1 MINYV
6 DEARSEALRKAANG
20 ETMQKIL
27 KVAGV
32 TQAEAAAAAGV
43 SRATINNMVK
53 ERNTTSFLLIK
64 SLFLYCE
71 EKLRHDSERC
81 KIAVGFVNERIPE
94 SECRLDPISKT
105 PFSDVL
111 CAYEVKPETVDLRDF
126 DAVLAVCTM
135 VLDPG
140 FMGSVFY
147 DEISAPVI
155 AALKRSGRKAILPKR
170 WLDVVNKRYGTADQK
185 IEDRWILENTKELQK
200 ENILEGFDSDGQTEE
215 DWRDTF
221 YLLKEAYPKKY
232 FVFLTG
238 DTDRAKDALR
248 ANRKRPDKT
257 STKKGK
263 PVRVLG
269 YDGWRNKVPTQSD
282 PEFITHW
289 FSEWTPQR
297 IEEIERRYDSN
308 TGTYNETDE
317 DKKEQW

>member
-27 KVAGV
+27 KVAGI

-53 ERNTTSFLLIK
+53 ERNTTSLLLIK
-64 SLFLYCE
+64 SLLLYCE
-71 EKLRHDSERC
+71 EKLRYDSEKC
-81 KIAVGFVNERIPE
+81 KIAVGFVNERISEPE
-94 SECRLDPISKT
+94 YRLDPISKT

-155 AALKRSGRKAILPKR
+155 AALKRSGQKALLPKQR
-170 WLDVVNKRYGTADQK
+170 LDDVNKRHG
-185 IEDRWILENTKELQK
+185 IEDQWILENTKELQK
-200 ENILEGFDSDGQTEE
+200 ENLLEEFDADGQPDE

-289 FSEWTPQR
+289 FSEWTPER
-297 IEEIERRYDSN
+297 IEEIEQRYDSN
-308 TGTYNETDE
+308 TGTYNETDK

>member
-6 DEARSEALRKAANG
+6 DKARSEALRKATNG

-64 SLFLYCE
+64 SLLLYCE
-71 EKLRHDSERC
+71 EKLRYDSERC
-81 KIAVGFVNERIPE
+81 KISVGFVNERISE
-94 SECRLDPISKT
+94 SEYRLDPLSKT

-155 AALKRSGRKAILPKR
+155 AALKRSGQKALLPKQR
-170 WLDVVNKRYGTADQK
+170 LDDVNKRYG
-185 IEDRWILENTKELQK
+185 IEDQWILENTKELQK
-200 ENILEGFDSDGQTEE
+200 ENLLEEFDADGQPDE

-263 PVRVLG
+263 PIRVLG

-289 FSEWTPQR
+289 FSEWTPER
-297 IEEIERRYDSN
+297 IEEIEQRYDSN

>member
-6 DEARSEALRKAANG
+6 DKARSEALRKATNG

-64 SLFLYCE
+64 SLLLYCE
-71 EKLRHDSERC
+71 EKLRYDSERC
-81 KIAVGFVNERIPE
+81 KISVGFVNERILE
-94 SECRLDPISKT
+94 SEYRLDPLSKT

-155 AALKRSGRKAILPKR
+155 AALKRSGQKALLPKQR
-170 WLDVVNKRYGTADQK
+170 LDDVNKRHG
-185 IEDRWILENTKELQK
+185 IEDQWILENTKELQK
-200 ENILEGFDSDGQTEE
+200 ENLLEEFDADGQPDE

-289 FSEWTPQR
+289 FSEWTPER
-297 IEEIERRYDSN
+297 IEEIEQRYDSN
-308 TGTYNETDE
+308 TGTYNEKDE

>member
-27 KVAGV
+27 KVAGA
-32 TQAEAAAAAGV
+32 TQAEAAVAAGV

-64 SLFLYCE
+64 SLLLYCE
-71 EKLRHDSERC
+71 EKLRHDSERR
-81 KIAVGFVNERIPE
+81 KIAVGFVNERISEPE
-94 SECRLDPISKT
+94 YRLDPISKT

-140 FMGSVFY
+140 FMGSIFY

-155 AALKRSGRKAILPKR
+155 AALKRSGQKALLPKQR
-170 WLDVVNKRYGTADQK
+170 LDDVNKRHG
-185 IEDRWILENTKELQK
+185 IEDQWILENTKELQK
-200 ENILEGFDSDGQTEE
+200 ENILEEFDADGQPDE

>member
-27 KVAGV
+27 KVAGI

-53 ERNTTSFLLIK
+53 ERNTTSLLLIK
-64 SLFLYCE
+64 SLLLYCE
-71 EKLRHDSERC
+71 EKLRYDSEKC
-81 KIAVGFVNERIPE
+81 KIAVGFVNERISEPE
-94 SECRLDPISKT
+94 YRLDPISKT

-155 AALKRSGRKAILPKR
+155 AALKKSGQKALLPKQR
-170 WLDVVNKRYGTADQK
+170 LDDVNKRHG
-185 IEDRWILENTKELQK
+185 IEDQWILENTKELQK
-200 ENILEGFDSDGQTEE
+200 ENLLEEFDADGQPDE

-289 FSEWTPQR
+289 FSEWTPER
-297 IEEIERRYDSN
+297 IEEIEQRYDSN
-308 TGTYNETDE
+308 TGTYNETDK

>member
-27 KVAGV
+27 KVAGI

-53 ERNTTSFLLIK
+53 ERNTTSLLLIK
-64 SLFLYCE
+64 SLLLYCE
-71 EKLRHDSERC
+71 EKLRYDSEKC
-81 KIAVGFVNERIPE
+81 KIAVGFVNERISEPE
-94 SECRLDPISKT
+94 YRLDPISKT

-155 AALKRSGRKAILPKR
+155 AALKRSGQKALLPKQR
-170 WLDVVNKRYGTADQK
+170 LDDVNKRHG
-185 IEDRWILENTKELQK
+185 IEDQWILENTKELQK
-200 ENILEGFDSDGQTEE
+200 ENLLEEFDADGQPDE

-282 PEFITHW
+282 LEFITHW
-289 FSEWTPQR
+289 FSEWTPER
-297 IEEIERRYDSN
+297 IEEIEQRYDSN
-308 TGTYNETDE
+308 TGTYNETDK

>member
-6 DEARSEALRKAANG
+6 DKARSEALRKATNG

-64 SLFLYCE
+64 SLLLYCE
-71 EKLRHDSERC
+71 EKLRYDSERC
-81 KIAVGFVNERIPE
+81 KISVGFVNERISEPE
-94 SECRLDPISKT
+94 YRLDPISKT

-155 AALKRSGRKAILPKR
+155 AALKRSGQKALLPKQR
-170 WLDVVNKRYGTADQK
+170 LDDVNKRHG
-185 IEDRWILENTKELQK
+185 IEDQWILENTKELQK
-200 ENILEGFDSDGQTEE
+200 ENLLEEFDADGQPDE

-263 PVRVLG
+263 PIRVLG

-289 FSEWTPQR
+289 FSEWTPER
-297 IEEIERRYDSN
+297 IEEIEQRYDSN

>member
-27 KVAGV
+27 KVAGI

-53 ERNTTSFLLIK
+53 ERNTTSLLLIK
-64 SLFLYCE
+64 SLLLYCE
-71 EKLRHDSERC
+71 EKLRYDSEKC
-81 KIAVGFVNERIPE
+81 KIAVGFVNERISEPE
-94 SECRLDPISKT
+94 YRLDPISKT

-155 AALKRSGRKAILPKR
+155 AALKRSGQKALLPKQR
-170 WLDVVNKRYGTADQK
+170 LDDVNKRHG
-185 IEDRWILENTKELQK
+185 IEDQWILENTKELQK
-200 ENILEGFDSDGQTEE
+200 ENLLEEFDADGQPDE

-238 DTDRAKDALR
+238 NTDRAKDALR

-297 IEEIERRYDSN
+297 IEEIEQRYDSN
-308 TGTYNETDE
+308 TGTYNEKDE

>member
-6 DEARSEALRKAANG
+6 DKARSEALRKATNG

-64 SLFLYCE
+64 SLLLYCE
-71 EKLRHDSERC
+71 EKLRYDSERC
-81 KIAVGFVNERIPE
+81 KISVGFVNERISE
-94 SECRLDPISKT
+94 SEYRLDPLSKT

-155 AALKRSGRKAILPKR
+155 AALKRSGQKALLPKQR
-170 WLDVVNKRYGTADQK
+170 LDDVNKRHG
-185 IEDRWILENTKELQK
+185 IEDQWILENTKELQK
-200 ENILEGFDSDGQTEE
+200 ENLLEEFDADGQPDE

-263 PVRVLG
+263 PIRVLG

-289 FSEWTPQR
+289 FSEWTPER
-297 IEEIERRYDSN
+297 IEEIEQRYDSN

>member
-6 DEARSEALRKAANG
+6 DKARSEALRKATNG

-64 SLFLYCE
+64 SLLLYCE
-71 EKLRHDSERC
+71 EKLRYDSERC
-81 KIAVGFVNERIPE
+81 KISVGFVNERISE
-94 SECRLDPISKT
+94 SEYRLDPLSKT

-155 AALKRSGRKAILPKR
+155 AALKRSGQKALLPKQR
-170 WLDVVNKRYGTADQK
+170 LDDVNKRYG
-185 IEDRWILENTKELQK
+185 IEDQWILENTKELQK
-200 ENILEGFDSDGQTEE
+200 ENLLEEFDADGQPDE

-238 DTDRAKDALR
+238 DTDRAKDDLR

-263 PVRVLG
+263 PIRVLG

-289 FSEWTPQR
+289 FSEWTPER
-297 IEEIERRYDSN
+297 IEEIEQRYDSN

>member
-27 KVAGV
+27 KVAGI

-53 ERNTTSFLLIK
+53 ERNTTSLLLIK
-64 SLFLYCE
+64 SLLLYCE
-71 EKLRHDSERC
+71 EKLRYDSEKC
-81 KIAVGFVNERIPE
+81 KIAVGFVNERISEPE
-94 SECRLDPISKT
+94 YRLDPISKT

-155 AALKRSGRKAILPKR
+155 AALKRSGQKALLPKQR
-170 WLDVVNKRYGTADQK
+170 LDDVNKRHG
-185 IEDRWILENTKELQK
+185 IEGQWILENTKELQK
-200 ENILEGFDSDGQTEE
+200 ENLLEEFDADGQPDE

-289 FSEWTPQR
+289 FSEWTPER
-297 IEEIERRYDSN
+297 IEEIEQRYDSN
-308 TGTYNETDE
+308 TGTYNEKDE

>member
-27 KVAGV
+27 KVAGI

-53 ERNTTSFLLIK
+53 ERNTTSLLLIK
-64 SLFLYCE
+64 SLLLYCE
-71 EKLRHDSERC
+71 EKLRYDSEKC
-81 KIAVGFVNERIPE
+81 KIAVGFVNERISEPE
-94 SECRLDPISKT
+94 YRLDPISKT

-155 AALKRSGRKAILPKR
+155 AALKRSGQKALLPKQR
-170 WLDVVNKRYGTADQK
+170 LDDVNKRHG
-185 IEDRWILENTKELQK
+185 IEDQWILENTKELQK
-200 ENILEGFDSDGQTEE
+200 ENLLEEFDADGQPDE

-289 FSEWTPQR
+289 FSEWTPER
-297 IEEIERRYDSN
+297 IEEIEQRYDSN
-308 TGTYNETDE
+308 TGTYNEKDE
-317 DKKEQW
+317 DKKEQ

>member
-27 KVAGV
+27 KVAGI

-53 ERNTTSFLLIK
+53 ERNTTSLLLIK
-64 SLFLYCE
+64 SLLLYCE
-71 EKLRHDSERC
+71 EKLRYDSEKC
-81 KIAVGFVNERIPE
+81 KIAVGFVNERISEPE
-94 SECRLDPISKT
+94 YRLDPISKT

-155 AALKRSGRKAILPKR
+155 AALKRSGQKALLPKQR
-170 WLDVVNKRYGTADQK
+170 LDDVNKRHG
-185 IEDRWILENTKELQK
+185 IEDQWILENTKELQK
-200 ENILEGFDSDGQTEE
+200 ENLLEEFDADGQPDE

-289 FSEWTPQR
+289 FSEWTPER
-297 IEEIERRYDSN
+297 IEEIEQRYDSN
-308 TGTYNETDE
+308 TGTYNEKDE

>member
-6 DEARSEALRKAANG
+6 DEARSEALRKAVNG

-27 KVAGV
+27 KVAGI

-64 SLFLYCE
+64 SLLLYCE
-71 EKLRHDSERC
+71 EKLRYDSERC
-81 KIAVGFVNERIPE
+81 KISVGFVNERISE
-94 SECRLDPISKT
+94 SEYRLDPLSKT

-155 AALKRSGRKAILPKR
+155 AALKRSGQKALLPKQR
-170 WLDVVNKRYGTADQK
+170 LDDVNKRHG
-185 IEDRWILENTKELQK
+185 IEDQWILENTKELQK
-200 ENILEGFDSDGQTEE
+200 ENLLEEFDADGQPDE

-289 FSEWTPQR
+289 FSEWTPER
-297 IEEIERRYDSN
+297 IEEIEQRYDSN
-308 TGTYNETDE
+308 TGTYNEKDE

>member
-6 DEARSEALRKAANG
+6 DKARSEALRKAING

-64 SLFLYCE
+64 SLLLYCE
-71 EKLRHDSERC
+71 EKLRYDSEKC
-81 KIAVGFVNERIPE
+81 KIAVGFVNERISEPE
-94 SECRLDPISKT
+94 YRLDPLSKT

-155 AALKRSGRKAILPKR
+155 AALKRSGQKALLPKQR
-170 WLDVVNKRYGTADQK
+170 LDDVNKRHG
-185 IEDRWILENTKELQK
+185 IEDQWILENTKELQK
-200 ENILEGFDSDGQTEE
+200 ENLLEEFDADGQPDE

-263 PVRVLG
+263 PIRVLG

-289 FSEWTPQR
+289 FSEWTPER
-297 IEEIERRYDSN
+297 IEEIEQRYDSN
-308 TGTYNETDE
+308 TGTYNEKDE

>member
-6 DEARSEALRKAANG
+6 DKARSEALRKATNG

-43 SRATINNMVK
+43 SRTTINNMVK

-64 SLFLYCE
+64 SLLLYCE
-71 EKLRHDSERC
+71 EKLRYDSERC
-81 KIAVGFVNERIPE
+81 KISVGFVNERISE
-94 SECRLDPISKT
+94 SEYRLDPLSKT

-155 AALKRSGRKAILPKR
+155 AALKRSGQKALLPKQR
-170 WLDVVNKRYGTADQK
+170 LDDVNKRHG
-185 IEDRWILENTKELQK
+185 IEDQWILENTKELQK
-200 ENILEGFDSDGQTEE
+200 ENLLEEFDADGQPDE

-263 PVRVLG
+263 PIRVLG

-289 FSEWTPQR
+289 FSEWTPER
-297 IEEIERRYDSN
+297 IEEIEQRYDSN
-308 TGTYNETDE
+308 TGTYNEKNA

>member
-27 KVAGV
+27 KVAGI

-53 ERNTTSFLLIK
+53 ERNTTSLLLIK
-64 SLFLYCE
+64 SLLLYCE
-71 EKLRHDSERC
+71 EKLRYDSEKC
-81 KIAVGFVNERIPE
+81 KIAVGFVNERISEPE
-94 SECRLDPISKT
+94 YRLDPISKT

-135 VLDPG
+135 VFDPG

-155 AALKRSGRKAILPKR
+155 AALKRSGQKALLPKQR
-170 WLDVVNKRYGTADQK
+170 LDDVNKRHG
-185 IEDRWILENTKELQK
+185 IEDQWILENTKELQK
-200 ENILEGFDSDGQTEE
+200 ENLLEEFDADGQPDE

-289 FSEWTPQR
+289 FSEWTPER
-297 IEEIERRYDSN
+297 IEEIEQRYDSN
-308 TGTYNETDE
+308 TGTYNETDK

>member
-27 KVAGV
+27 KVAGI

-43 SRATINNMVK
+43 SRATINNTVK
-53 ERNTTSFLLIK
+53 ERNSTSSLLKK
-64 SLFLYCE
+64 SLLLYCE
-71 EKLRHDSERC
+71 EKLRYDSEKC
-81 KIAVGFVNERIPE
+81 KIAVGFVNERISEPE
-94 SECRLDPISKT
+94 YRLDPISKT

-135 VLDPG
+135 VLDPR

-155 AALKRSGRKAILPKR
+155 AALKRSGQKALLPKR
-170 WLDVVNKRYGTADQK
+170 RLDDVNKRHG
-185 IEDRWILENTKELQK
+185 IEDQWILENTKELQK
-200 ENILEGFDSDGQTEE
+200 ENLLEEFDADGQPDE

-248 ANRKRPDKT
+248 ANRKKPDKT

-289 FSEWTPQR
+289 FSEWTPER
-297 IEEIERRYDSN
+297 IEEIEQRYDSN
-308 TGTYNETDE
+308 TGTYNEKDE

>member
-6 DEARSEALRKAANG
+6 DKARSEALRKATNG

-64 SLFLYCE
+64 SLLLYCE
-71 EKLRHDSERC
+71 EKLRYDSERC
-81 KIAVGFVNERIPE
+81 KISVGFVNERISE
-94 SECRLDPISKT
+94 SEYRLDPLSKT

-155 AALKRSGRKAILPKR
+155 AALKRSGQKALLPKQR
-170 WLDVVNKRYGTADQK
+170 LDDVNKRHG
-185 IEDRWILENTKELQK
+185 IEDQWILENTKELQK
-200 ENILEGFDSDGQTEE
+200 ENLLEEFDADGQPDE

-263 PVRVLG
+263 PIRVLG

-289 FSEWTPQR
+289 FSEWTPER

>member
-6 DEARSEALRKAANG
+6 DKARSEALRKATNG

-64 SLFLYCE
+64 SLLLYCE
-71 EKLRHDSERC
+71 EKLRYDSERC
-81 KIAVGFVNERIPE
+81 KISVGFVNERISEPE
-94 SECRLDPISKT
+94 YRLDPISKT

-155 AALKRSGRKAILPKR
+155 AALKRSGQKALLPKR
-170 WLDVVNKRYGTADQK
+170 RLDDVNKRHG
-185 IEDRWILENTKELQK
+185 IEGQWILENTKELQK
-200 ENILEGFDSDGQTEE
+200 ENLLERFDADGQPDE

-289 FSEWTPQR
+289 FSEWTPER
-297 IEEIERRYDSN
+297 IEEIEQRYDSN
-308 TGTYNETDE
+308 TGTYNEKDE

>member
-6 DEARSEALRKAANG
+6 DKARSEALRKATNG
-20 ETMQKIL
+20 EAMQKIL

-64 SLFLYCE
+64 SLLLYCE
-71 EKLRHDSERC
+71 EKLRYDSERC
-81 KIAVGFVNERIPE
+81 KISVGFVNERISE
-94 SECRLDPISKT
+94 SEYRLDPLSKT

-155 AALKRSGRKAILPKR
+155 AALKRSGQKALLPKQR
-170 WLDVVNKRYGTADQK
+170 LDDVNKRHG
-185 IEDRWILENTKELQK
+185 IEDQWILENTKELQK
-200 ENILEGFDSDGQTEE
+200 ENLLEEFDADGQPDE

-263 PVRVLG
+263 PIRVLG

-289 FSEWTPQR
+289 FSEWTPER

>member
-32 TQAEAAAAAGV
+32 TQAEAAVAAGV

-64 SLFLYCE
+64 SLLLYCE

-81 KIAVGFVNERIPE
+81 KIAVGFVNERISEPE
-94 SECRLDPISKT
+94 YRLDPISKT

-155 AALKRSGRKAILPKR
+155 AALKRSGQKALLPKQR
-170 WLDVVNKRYGTADQK
+170 LDDVNKRHG
-185 IEDRWILENTKELQK
+185 IEDQWILENTKELQK
-200 ENILEGFDSDGQTEE
+200 ENLLEEFDADGQPDE

-232 FVFLTG
+232 FIFLTG

-289 FSEWTPQR
+289 FSEWTPER
-297 IEEIERRYDSN
+297 IEEIEQRYDSN

>member
-1 MINYV
+1 M
-6 DEARSEALRKAANG
+6 
-20 ETMQKIL
+20 
-27 KVAGV
+27 
-32 TQAEAAAAAGV
+32 
-43 SRATINNMVK
+43 
-53 ERNTTSFLLIK
+53 IK
-64 SLFLYCE
+64 SLLLYCE
-71 EKLRHDSERC
+71 EKLRYDSEKC
-81 KIAVGFVNERIPE
+81 KIAVGFVNERISEPE
-94 SECRLDPISKT
+94 YRLDPISKT

-155 AALKRSGRKAILPKR
+155 AALKRSGQKALLPKQR
-170 WLDVVNKRYGTADQK
+170 LDDVNKRHG
-185 IEDRWILENTKELQK
+185 IEGQWILENTKELQK
-200 ENILEGFDSDGQTEE
+200 ENLLEEFDADGQPDE

-289 FSEWTPQR
+289 FSEWTPER
-297 IEEIERRYDSN
+297 IEEIEQRYDSN
-308 TGTYNETDE
+308 TGTYNEKDE

>member
-27 KVAGV
+27 KVAGI

-53 ERNTTSFLLIK
+53 ERNTTSLLLIK
-64 SLFLYCE
+64 SLLLYCE
-71 EKLRHDSERC
+71 EKLRYDSEKC
-81 KIAVGFVNERIPE
+81 KIAVGFVNERISEPE
-94 SECRLDPISKT
+94 YRLDPISKT

-155 AALKRSGRKAILPKR
+155 AALKRSGQKALLPKQR
-170 WLDVVNKRYGTADQK
+170 LDDVNKRHG
-185 IEDRWILENTKELQK
+185 IEDQWILENTKELQK
-200 ENILEGFDSDGQTEE
+200 ENLLEEFDADGQPDE

-263 PVRVLG
+263 TVRVLG

-289 FSEWTPQR
+289 FSEWTPER
-297 IEEIERRYDSN
+297 IEEIEQRYDSN
-308 TGTYNETDE
+308 TGTYNETDK